1 MDFDGFSAFKMAF
14 YSDCTARLFECRS
27 WRLGMMHQG
36 EWQFWE
42 RLVMAFEHSNGI
54 KWPYQNHED
63 IEKNSWYLQS
73 LRCFCTRSGFQPVQP
88 TCAREPQRHRCCK
101 QHFRYRGVSLT
112 VQHFVNSTH
121 VHHVFIMSSS
131 CFHHV
136 PTRSLEHQHPEAQ
149 PQLDS
154 KAHEALLCDNHLT
167 WSSWSHGIHGMR
179 CGAPDSD
186 AWITWIT
193 WNAWTCYCCSSWPQI
208 GFWSV
213 SPVGYPYAAYAV
225 VEYSVWLIYVDLLQ
239 CAHDIRMIGG
249 MTMTQDTKVLRGH
262 SIDDSGHG
270 AVQDWPCNS
279 LGSGPLDLD
288 ASASRFLP
296 TCGWW
301 PLPQIWSRGKW

>member
-1 MDFDGFSAFKMAF
+1 MF
-14 YSDCTARLFECRS
+14 
-27 WRLGMMHQG
+27 
-36 EWQFWE
+36 
-42 RLVMAFEHSNGI
+42 
-54 KWPYQNHED
+54 
-63 IEKNSWYLQS
+63 
-73 LRCFCTRSGFQPVQP
+73 
-88 TCAREPQRHRCCK
+88 
-101 QHFRYRGVSLT
+101 
-112 VQHFVNSTH
+112 
-121 VHHVFIMSSS
+121 SS
-131 CFHHV
+131 CSNSV
-136 PTRSLEHQHPEAQ
+136 EHQHPEAQ

-186 AWITWIT
+186 WIT
-193 WNAWTCYCCSSWPQI
+193 WNAWTCYCCSSPQI
-208 GFWSV
+208 GFWCRQLATHMR
-213 SPVGYPYAAYAV
+213 PTAV